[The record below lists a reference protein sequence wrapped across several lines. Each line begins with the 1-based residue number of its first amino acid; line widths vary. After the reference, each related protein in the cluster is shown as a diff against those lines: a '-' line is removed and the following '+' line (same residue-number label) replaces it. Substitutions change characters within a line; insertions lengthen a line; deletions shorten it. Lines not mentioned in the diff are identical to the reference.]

1 MSRTINNIATTI
13 KEAFMASSTL
23 QSLYGFA
30 GTDSFDDIFSPVSI
44 EAIIIDNIASEMAT
58 IENLFAF
65 HKQDITYQVENER
78 YGYKKWFV
86 DKALA
91 FQYGDAFPDEGL
103 TYETIDTEKQIVKY
117 AACEDIESGIGL
129 LLKVVKVVNNNYAAL
144 EPDEL
149 TAFTSYINRIKPA
162 GVPIKVR
169 SLIGDALV
177 LSLKV
182 VYDPLVI
189 NSSGQLISD
198 TNIYPI
204 RDAIQNYLKSID
216 FNGMFVGMKLID
228 EIQKVEGVEI
238 ALIDLATANFAG
250 ISTIANGLYYKPY
263 AGYLT
268 LDVEEDLTVEMEVKQ

>member
-1 MSRTINNIATTI
+1 MARTITAIATTI
-13 KEAFMASSTL
+13 KEAFMASETL
-23 QSLYGFA
+23 QGLYGFA

-44 EAIIIDNIASEMAT
+44 EAIIIDNIATEMAT
-58 IENLFAF
+58 IENLFTY
-65 HKQDITYQVENER
+65 HKQDITFQVENER
-78 YGYKKWFV
+78 YGYKQWFV
-86 DKALA
+86 DKSLK
-91 FQYGDAFPDEGL
+91 FQYGDSFPDEGL
-103 TYETIDTEKQIVKY
+103 EYETIDTEKQIVKY

-250 ISTIANGLYYKPY
+250 ISTTANGLYYKPY